1 MSTMYV
7 NNIAPLEG
15 NTINVASGKTLSAPG
30 HVIQVISSTASSAV
44 SSSSTTFADTG
55 LSVNITPTS
64 TSSKILVIVF
74 DPIHMTEEPGTD
86 VSMNYKVTGGA
97 IDSSYNP
104 NVRFGIHTGN
114 GTRADLWTNAHIHIL
129 DSPNSTS
136 QQTYKT
142 QYKSGSTGYTATVH
156 YNNGTGSIT
165 VMEIAG

>member
-1 MSTMYV
+1 MSKIYV
-7 NNIAPLEG
+7 DEIAGIASPS
-15 NTINVASGKTLSAPG
+15 TVAIPG
-30 HVIQVISSTASSAV
+30 HVIQVVSSTASTAV
-44 SSSSTTFADTG
+44 SSSSTSFADTG
-55 LSVNITPTS
+55 LSVNITPSS

-86 VSMNYKVTGGA
+86 VTMNYKVTGGA

-104 NVRFGIHTGN
+104 NARFGIHTGN
-114 GTRADLWTNAHIHIL
+114 GSRADLWTSAHLHIL

-142 QYKSGSTGYTATVH
+142 QYKSVSTGYTATVH
-156 YNNGTGSIT
+156 YNNSTGSIT